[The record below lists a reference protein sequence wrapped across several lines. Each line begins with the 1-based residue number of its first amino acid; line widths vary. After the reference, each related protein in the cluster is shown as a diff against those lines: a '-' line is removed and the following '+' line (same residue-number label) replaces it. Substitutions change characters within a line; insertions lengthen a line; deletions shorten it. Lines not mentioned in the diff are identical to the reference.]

1 MKVETLDEAVIADI
15 GHAFGYYD
23 YGAEQGLASAFP
35 SREAMAAFIRGYVR
49 MALQSGMMHTTG
61 ERGEGLSPIS
71 CPAKSSRSKPCSRLP
86 RRFSAR

>member
-35 SREAMAAFIRGYVR
+35 SREAMAAFIRRVR
-49 MALQSGMMHTTG
+49 AHGAAGRHDARD
-61 ERGEGLSPIS
+61 ERARRGLY
-71 CPAKSSRSKPCSRLP
+71 RL
-86 RRFSAR
+86 